1 MTPEQFEEIFEK
13 VKAEAGC
20 LETIRR
26 YVLSVA
32 IQGKLVSQNKLDE
45 PAPELL
51 KRILIVKSKNPSAA
65 GRARRVDTEAFNH
78 LKYEIPDS
86 WKWTT
91 LTEIGHVN
99 PKIEADDHKTASFV
113 EMASIFA
120 EYGHSHLSEAKPWA
134 KIKTGFTR
142 FCEGDV
148 GLAKITPCFE
158 NGKSAIFTNLEN
170 GIGAGTTELLV
181 VRPYLVE
188 PRYVLAFLKSGFF
201 IGNGIP
207 LMTGTAGQKRVPSAY
222 FSACPFPLPPLEEQK
237 RIVAKVDELMALCD
251 ELEDARDTELKLKSQ
266 FTSSTN
272 SKLVSGGQIQNEV
285 LNYSTQLQL
294 STKTQIEKYKQTMLE
309 LAMRGKLCK
318 QLADDEPAHVTL
330 KKIAHD
336 MGKTISDEITPAD
349 KPFDL
354 PDGWSWAH
362 FSSLGEFGRGKSK
375 HRPRNDP
382 TLYSNGTY
390 PFVQTGDVAR
400 SEGKIT
406 TFSDKYND
414 KGLDQSRLWP
424 EGTLCITIAANIADT
439 GILSFDACFPD
450 SVVGFIPNELF
461 DNARFFEYF
470 LRTAKAN
477 LAEYAPA
484 TAQKN
489 INLKILNAVLI
500 PIPPL
505 KEMKRIVEKLDGIMA
520 ECERLEASLGIED
533 NTKSDLLKTLVA

>member
-1 MTPEQFEEIFEK
+1 MTPKQFEEIFDK
-13 VKAEAGC
+13 VNAEAGC

-120 EYGHSHLSEAKPWA
+120 EYGHSHLSKAKPWA

-237 RIVAKVDELMALCD
+237 RIVAKVNELMALCD
-251 ELEDARDTELKLKSQ
+251 ELERSQKKTATIQKDFVASSLLKLQTDSART
-266 FTSSTN
+266 FEELIEAN
-272 SKLVSGGQIQNEV
+272 
-285 LNYSTQLQL
+285 LNY
-294 STKTQIEKYKQTMLE
+294 
-309 LAMRGKLCK
+309 
-318 QLADDEPAHVTL
+318 
-330 KKIAHD
+330 
-336 MGKTISDEITPAD
+336 
-349 KPFDL
+349 
-354 PDGWSWAH
+354 
-362 FSSLGEFGRGKSK
+362 
-375 HRPRNDP
+375 
-382 TLYSNGTY
+382 
-390 PFVQTGDVAR
+390 
-400 SEGKIT
+400 
-406 TFSDKYND
+406 FSDKADLLHHTKNELVSLAIQGKFLKGGSTHPTFIPLGELCSKTGSGSTPRGGKSVYQDSGIALLRSQNIYND
-414 KGLDQSRLWP
+414 GLRLNDVALISEATHEKMKGTKVYPGDLLLNITGGSIGRCCIVPDDTPEMNVSQHVSIVRLKDKDLAHFLHLVITSPYFQSHIMNEQTGAGR
-424 EGTLCITIAANIADT
+424 EGLPKKKMD
-439 GILSFDACFPD
+439 
-450 SVVGFIPNELF
+450 
-461 DNARFFEYF
+461 
-470 LRTAKAN
+470 
-477 LAEYAPA
+477 
-484 TAQKN
+484 
-489 INLKILNAVLI
+489 LI
-500 PIPPL
+500 PIPIFGSSEQQEITEQAHKIVTL
-505 KEMKRIVEKLDGIMA
+505 FDQLEISVKKEVAIKA
-520 ECERLEASLGIED
+520 
-533 NTKSDLLKTLVA
+533 DLLKSLVA

>member
-1 MTPEQFEEIFEK
+1 MTPEQFEEIFDK

-91 LTEIGHVN
+91 LSEIGHVN

-134 KIKTGFTR
+134 RIKTGFTR

-251 ELEDARDTELKLKSQ
+251 DLEVLAKSSFAHSDNFAESLFKSLIMERNNDLLSYMERFFKTLSNSHKKTGLLKKFIVNLALNGELIQENGTLEDIKKDLMQRTQVRHFCSPSMDEFTKLGILVPDNWAKMTVGDICDFYNGFAFPSQ
-266 FTSSTN
+266 SYASQGIPIVRIGDLQNGSVTIKN
-272 SKLVSGGQIQNEV
+272 AKKVSPEIASN
-285 LNYSTQLQL
+285 L
-294 STKTQIEKYKQTMLE
+294 SDDIWIPNGSL
-309 LAMRGKLCK
+309 LIAMSG
-318 QLADDEPAHVTL
+318 ATT
-330 KKIAHD
+330 
-336 MGKTISDEITPAD
+336 GKTAINDSGEKCLLNQRVGRLKPKGISEKFFKIYFDHIT
-349 KPFDL
+349 
-354 PDGWSWAH
+354 
-362 FSSLGEFGRGKSK
+362 ER
-375 HRPRNDP
+375 
-382 TLYSNGTY
+382 
-390 PFVQTGDVAR
+390 
-400 SEGKIT
+400 
-406 TFSDKYND
+406 
-414 KGLDQSRLWP
+414 
-424 EGTLCITIAANIADT
+424 
-439 GILSFDACFPD
+439 
-450 SVVGFIPNELF
+450 
-461 DNARFFEYF
+461 
-470 LRTAKAN
+470 N
-477 LAEYAPA
+477 LAISFG
-484 TAQKN
+484 TAQP
-489 INLKILNAVLI
+489 NLSKKQIMET
-500 PIPPL
+500 PIAMPSI
-505 KEMKRIVEKLDGIMA
+505 ETQEQIVAEVEKLLVLCD
-520 ECERLEASLGIED
+520 ELEASLNNEKAI
-533 NTKSDLLKTLVA
+533 KADLLKTLVA